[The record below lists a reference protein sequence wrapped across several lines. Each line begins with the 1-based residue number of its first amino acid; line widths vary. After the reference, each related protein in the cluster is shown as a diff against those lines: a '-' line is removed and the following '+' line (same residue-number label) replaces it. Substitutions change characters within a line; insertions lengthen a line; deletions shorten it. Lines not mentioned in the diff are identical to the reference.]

1 MNFEEKAMKNTIE
14 SCINCPVGC
23 RSFGYLTP
31 GEMDFVND
39 NRYEA
44 IFRPGE
50 ILVKQGSPSSNALFL
65 FSGLSKT
72 YFENNGTKNL
82 ILNIDKPGELILGPG
97 AFTEMRNSFSVA
109 AITSVKACFVS
120 FDVFRHLI
128 RSNGSFAE
136 SLLEEMSM
144 KSQLI
149 QSRMVSLAH
158 KKMPGRIAEALL
170 YLSGNIF
177 GSESFEMILS
187 RQELGDMTNM
197 AKECVVRILREM
209 EDSGI
214 IKSDSSGIR
223 ILDSDKLRMVL
234 EKG

>member
-1 MNFEEKAMKNTIE
+1 MKNSIE
-14 SCINCPVGC
+14 SCLHCPVGC
-23 RSFGYLTP
+23 KSFGYLTS
-31 GEMDFVND
+31 GEMDFVNE

-44 IFRPGE
+44 FFRPGE

-65 FSGLSKT
+65 ASGLSKT
-72 YFENNGTKNL
+72 YVENNGSKNM
-82 ILNIDKPGELILGPG
+82 ILNIDKPGELILGQG
-97 AFTEMRNSFSVA
+97 AFTEMRNNFSVA
-109 AITSVKACFVS
+109 AITSAKACFVS

-149 QSRMVSLAH
+149 QNRMISLAH

-170 YLSGNIF
+170 YLSDTIF
-177 GSESFEMILS
+177 GSDSFEMILT

-197 AKECVVRILREM
+197 AKECVVRILKEM
-209 EDSGI
+209 EESGLI
-214 IKSDSSGIR
+214 TSGSSGIR
-223 ILDSDKLRMVL
+223 ILDRDKLRMIL

>member
-1 MNFEEKAMKNTIE
+1 MKNTIE
-14 SCINCPVGC
+14 SCLHCPVGC
-23 RSFGYLTP
+23 KSFRYLTS

-44 IFRPGE
+44 LFRPGE

-72 YFENNGTKNL
+72 YVENNGSKNM
-82 ILNIDKPGELILGPG
+82 ILGIDKPGELILGQG
-97 AFTEMRNSFSVA
+97 AFTEMRNNFSVA
-109 AITSVKACFVS
+109 AITSVKACFIG

-128 RSNGSFAE
+128 RSNGAFAE

-149 QSRMVSLAH
+149 QNRMVSLAH

-170 YLSGNIF
+170 YLSDSIF
-177 GSESFEMILS
+177 GSHSFEMILS

-209 EDSGI
+209 EESGV

-223 ILDSDKLRMVL
+223 ILDSDKLRMIL